1 MKKSAKLLSLL
12 LAAVM
17 TAGNVVPAFAAPASG
32 DYHVELEEVGQ
43 FTKDGLQVSYDSF
56 VEVTGEN
63 AATVYDMKGGKVF
76 SESVKSSEYLEKDMY
91 EYAKSDSSD
100 VNSSALVSAD
110 GKVLIPFEYAFYAW
124 PGGSRD
130 TNRRFIL
137 AYYGTEETEKT
148 DEALFYTTDDMIA
161 IGSPGKDDT
170 LYKGY
175 AKIFDI
181 QNEKFVDS
189 MQFEMVDKYETIKIV
204 GNSILVK
211 NEDGSH
217 TLYDADGKKL
227 TDLKGYIETTNS
239 VIIEDSTGGSGS
251 RVYDE
256 SGKEIFSSDVRIDT
270 FNSTNNYLYQY
281 KDGKYT
287 VIDSTG
293 KQLFD
298 TQFTSIPTEEYNVF
312 KVTDG
317 DVTTFYDISGKEI
330 GSTEG
335 DSWSLGFGRFALQTG
350 VKTFTLIGPSGKIAD
365 EIKEEQVGSTYSK
378 DGSIV
383 SYNDG
388 TPYLTIDENYNYRK
402 YDQGILVATTYGDG
416 EPGIYDIFTGKKLV
430 DDGFKDV
437 YRLGDRIVL
446 EYRDG
451 ADYVYKTYKINVVE
465 GK

>member
-1 MKKSAKLLSLL
+1 MKKSVKLLSLF
-12 LAAVM
+12 LAAAM
-17 TAGNVVPAFAAPASG
+17 TAVNALPAFAAPASG
-32 DYHVELEEVGQ
+32 DYHIELEEVGQ
-43 FTKDGLQVSYDSF
+43 FTKDGLRVSYDSF
-56 VEVTGEN
+56 LEVTAN
-63 AATVYDMKGGKVF
+63 NKANVYDMKGGKVF
-76 SESVKSSEYLEKDMY
+76 SEPVKSSEYLERDMY

-100 VNSSALVSAD
+100 VNSTALVNAD

-124 PGGSRD
+124 PGRSGD
-130 TNRRFIL
+130 TNKRFIF
-137 AYYGTEETEKT
+137 AYYGTEETEST
-148 DEALFYTTDDMIA
+148 DEALFYTTKDMIA

-189 MQFEMVDKYETIKIV
+189 LQFERVDKYETVKIV
-204 GNSILVK
+204 GGSILVR
-211 NEDGSH
+211 NEDGTH
-217 TLYDADGKKL
+217 TLYDADGKSIL
-227 TDLKGYIETTNS
+227 DLKGSVDTTNT

-256 SGKEIFSSDVRIDT
+256 SGKEIFSSDVRIDSFT
-270 FNSTNNYLYQY
+270 STNNYLYQY

-287 VIDSTG
+287 VLDSTG

-312 KVTDG
+312 KVRDSGT
-317 DVTTFYDISGKEI
+317 TTFYDVSGKEI

-335 DSWSLGFGRFALQTG
+335 DSWSLGYGRFALQTG
-350 VKTFTLIGPSGKIAD
+350 IKTFTLIGPSGTIA
-365 EIKEEQVGSTYSK
+365 EEVKEEQLGSVYSK

-383 SYNDG
+383 ALNDG
-388 TPYLTIDENYNYRK
+388 SPYLAMDENYSYK
-402 YDQGILVATTYGDG
+402 IYDGGVLAATTYGDG

-430 DDGFKDV
+430 DDGFKNV

-451 ADYVYKTYKINVVE
+451 ADYVYKTYKIDLVE